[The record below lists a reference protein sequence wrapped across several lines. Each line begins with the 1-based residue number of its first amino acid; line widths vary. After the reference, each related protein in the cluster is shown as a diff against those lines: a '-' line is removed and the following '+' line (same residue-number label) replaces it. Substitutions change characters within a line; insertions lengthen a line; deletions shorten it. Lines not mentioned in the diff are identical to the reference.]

1 MAGIQFTHFT
11 NSKLLARDSQAVLC
25 PQRSVFISADMKR
38 DRIDL
43 GFFCDA
49 ISSSMTFTAELARSF
64 AAELL
69 ACADARDA
77 LRPAEPS
84 LEG

>member
-1 MAGIQFTHFT
+1 MAGINFTQYAD
-11 NSKLLARDSQAVLC
+11 SKTLARDSQAILC
-25 PQRSVFISADMKR
+25 TRRSEFISADTKR

-43 GFFCDA
+43 SMVSDTN
-49 ISSSMTFTAELARSF
+49 SSAMTFTAAQARSI

-69 ACADARDA
+69 ACADVRDA
-77 LRPAEPS
+77 MRPTEPG

>member
-1 MAGIQFTHFT
+1 MAGINFTQYVD
-11 NSKLLARDSQAVLC
+11 SKTLARDSQAILC
-25 PQRSVFISADMKR
+25 PQSSIFISADMKR

-43 GFFCDA
+43 AMVSDTHNSA
-49 ISSSMTFTAELARSF
+49 MTFTAAQARSI

-77 LRPAEPS
+77 FRPAEPG